1 LKTEKRTTVN
11 LVIDQGNTLTKL
23 AIFGNNELIAQST
36 APNINSDLLN
46 KFIRGHGV
54 SKAILSSVRTN
65 ADEDFEMLQ
74 TVIPQCMLLNT
85 FTKLPFAIDY
95 QTPET
100 LGKDRIAAVAGALG
114 LYPNRNILVID
125 AGTAITYEIVTDTHI
140 YLGGNIAPG
149 LQMRF
154 KALHHF
160 TQKLPLVEANHNA
173 PLYGISTQTAIE
185 AGVLNGMVFEI
196 EGYISHL
203 TSQYNQLL
211 TVITGGDA
219 EFFAGTVKNT
229 IFVHPNLVVEGLNR
243 ILNYNV

>member
-11 LVIDQGNTLTKL
+11 LVIDQGNSLTKL
-23 AIFGNNELIAQST
+23 AIFGNNKLLAQTSV
-36 APNINSDLLN
+36 PDINSGIVN
-46 KFIRGHGV
+46 KFIGGQGV
-54 SKAILSSVRTN
+54 TKAILSSVRTN
-65 ADEDFEMLQ
+65 ADKDFEMLQ
-74 TVIPQCMLLNT
+74 TVIPQSMLLNT
-85 FTKLPFAIDY
+85 FTKLPFTINY

-114 LYPNRNILVID
+114 LYPNRNLLVID
-125 AGTAITYEIVTDTHI
+125 AGTAITYEIVTDTHV

-149 LQMRF
+149 LRMRF
-154 KALHHF
+154 QALHHF
-160 TQKLPLVEANHNA
+160 TQKLPMVEANPTA
-173 PLYGISTQTAIE
+173 PLLGSSTQTAIE
-185 AGVLNGMVFEI
+185 AGVQNGMVYEI

-203 TSQYNQLL
+203 APKYNQLL
-211 TVITGGDA
+211 TIMTGGDA